1 MRDVVARDKALLRF
15 RQTETVENEHF
26 SRFAV
31 LSETVFGARPEPA
44 WPTMLFVDVAGCC
57 VAGLQHRLLT
67 LYGDGTAF
75 QVGAIRN
82 VAVAPEWRGQGLMQ
96 DLLTRTLP
104 WCDARVAA
112 TLLYAETPSLYARHG
127 FAPVP
132 QHAFEGV
139 APRPAGPPTA
149 QPLDGGTA
157 TARIGRLLATRAPT
171 SSRLGILDDG
181 GMAEHKLRDGTWP
194 LAYDPASEALI
205 VYEFEGET
213 LVLVDVV
220 AQRIPTAARIL
231 GALAARPRRLRTLFP
246 PDRLAWDGVPIEDDA
261 GLMARGTLP
270 AAMTRPFILPPTFE
284 F

>member
-1 MRDVVARDKALLRF
+1 MRDGVARDKAQLQF
-15 RQTETVENEHF
+15 RQTETVENENF

-31 LSETVFGARPEPA
+31 LSETVFGVKPEPA
-44 WPTMLFVDVAGCC
+44 WPAMLFVDAAGCC

-67 LYGDGTAF
+67 LCGDGTPF

-96 DLLTRTLP
+96 DLLTCALP
-104 WCDARVAA
+104 WCDARAAA

-127 FAPVP
+127 FVPVP
-132 QHAFEGV
+132 QHAFEGI

-149 QPLDGGTA
+149 QPLDARTA
-157 TARIGRLLATRAPT
+157 TARIGGLLATRAPT

-213 LVLVDVV
+213 LAIVDVI
-220 AQRIPTAARIL
+220 AQRIPTAARIV
-231 GALAARPRRLRTLFP
+231 GALDARPRRLRTLFP
-246 PDRLAWDGVPIEDDA
+246 PDRLAWDGLPMVDDA

-270 AAMTRPFILPPTFE
+270 AAMARPFILPPTFE